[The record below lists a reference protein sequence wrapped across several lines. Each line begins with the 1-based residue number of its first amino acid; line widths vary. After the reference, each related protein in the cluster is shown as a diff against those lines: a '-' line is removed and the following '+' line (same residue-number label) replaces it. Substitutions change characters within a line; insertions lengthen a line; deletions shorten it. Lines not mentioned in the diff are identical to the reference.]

1 MDILED
7 SQEMIIICGSNNFPI
22 FSPKRA
28 PWKGPKGSPSVVQSR
43 SDYVLLVLGFLSA
56 LLIEETLNNHVFFF
70 KAKYPK

>member
-1 MDILED
+1 MMTEKLIYH
-7 SQEMIIICGSNNFPI
+7 P
-22 FSPKRA
+22 PKYIQVVA
-28 PWKGPKGSPSVVQSR
+28 SPSVVQSR

>member
-28 PWKGPKGSPSVVQSR
+28 PWKGPKGSPSVQGDFSYLQVSFGCNKV
-43 SDYVLLVLGFLSA
+43 SG
-56 LLIEETLNNHVFFF
+56 I
-70 KAKYPK
+70 